1 MKKVLICGANG
12 MVGSAI
18 SNKLLEE
25 NQYKVIKCT
34 RKDANLLDRSQV
46 FSFFEKVKPDIVINS
61 AAKVGGINA
70 NNIYPA
76 EFMMENLAINL
87 YLTDACYEHN
97 VARFINLGSSCIY
110 PKEADQPLKEECLLT
125 GPLEKTNEAYALAK
139 ICGLELCRHYRNQYG
154 VNFHSLMPTNLYGNN
169 DNYHLENSHVLPAFI
184 RKFHEAKEANR
195 PSVELWGSGRPRR
208 EFLHANDLADAISF
222 LLNLDDLPDVINV
235 GTGTDIT
242 ISDLSHIVAEVV
254 GYEGAIVYDPNMPD
268 GTSVKRL
275 DMSVMDN
282 LGWKPKIDL
291 YDGIE
296 KTYQDFL
303 ERLKN
308 NTLRD

>member
-18 SNKLLEE
+18 ARQLLKFAEYE
-25 NQYKVIKCT
+25 VIKCG
-34 RKDANLLDRSQV
+34 RKQADLLDKSKV
-46 FSFFEKVKPDIVINS
+46 FSFFESCKPNIVINA

-87 YLTDACYEHN
+87 HLTDACYHN
-97 VARFINLGSSCIY
+97 GVSRFINLGSSCIY
-110 PKEADQPLKEECLLT
+110 PKEADQPLKEEYLLT

-184 RKFHEAKEANR
+184 RKFHEAKEANL
-195 PSVELWGSGRPRR
+195 PSVQLWGSGRPRR
-208 EFLHANDLADAISF
+208 EFLHADDLADAILF
-222 LLNLDDLPDVINV
+222 LLDLDELPDVINI
-235 GTGTDIT
+235 GTGSDIT
-242 ISDLSHIVAEVV
+242 ISELSHIVAEVV

-268 GTSVKRL
+268 GTLVKRL
-275 DMSVMDN
+275 DMSIMDD

-291 YDGIE
+291 YHGIK